1 MIRVERMTIF
11 QPAVLAVAVFALAGC
26 SGPPHSTVRENPA
39 AGAPQVFAPDED
51 YDRLSA
57 ELEVPAEVPR
67 VDGKTS
73 FKVSLLLTN
82 VGPKPVRICA
92 SPKVIQEVHTD
103 PDALGQNA
111 GTDVH
116 TLLTVELARR
126 SPGNLKSLATHIVTV
141 APGARLSLP
150 FQVTVHQPGRVVLR
164 GGYWIRDDVAEPL
177 HLWAGRVDFRPVIRR
192 MDEGSL
198 VKTSVPSM
206 EAANLIAI
214 IKDTAREQRARMA
227 AMTRLA
233 WLGDDQAIP
242 VIIATLDDKNEQV
255 RGWSIVCL
263 KAFGPDAIAALPK
276 LIEMAPGSWNPH
288 DGYIADTLAS
298 LGPETVFSLV
308 RLAASNK
315 PNGRLVAARA
325 LSLIGTRLAVP
336 KEQRDAVGDV
346 LIVLL
351 KDKGPF
357 ATPENVAR
365 WREERSR
372 PYVGHLSPFAGDEAL
387 ESVER
392 HAVIQAAAAEA
403 LVHVPDPRAV
413 PFLIDAVA
421 DKNGLIR
428 LEAAQTLRLMN
439 IFGREGHPERS
450 LVRYFKPALD
460 AVEANRDRLV
470 SVALAELNGSM
481 ATTAAELL
489 AAYPDR
495 RAMEPLKLLLGHP
508 SEVLRAKAVEALGS
522 LGDPDLLSDLVP
534 MLKDPAIGVRDYTV
548 VALGKINSEKAV
560 DALIGALSNDAA
572 QVRWRAADELGRLKV
587 RRAVPVLMKLLRDDY
602 PVSGRYMNALEDI
615 GDPSILPELRASPY
629 PGAPGIAELIKTL
642 EAIAAQQEK

>member
-1 MIRVERMTIF
+1 MMRVERMTIF
-11 QPAVLAVAVFALAGC
+11 QPAVLVAAVFALAGC
-26 SGPPHSTVRENPA
+26 GGPPHSTVRENPA

-51 YDRLSA
+51 YDSLSA
-57 ELEVPAEVPR
+57 ELEVPAEVPC
-67 VDGKTS
+67 VDGQTS
-73 FKVSLLLTN
+73 FKASLLLTN
-82 VGPKPVRICA
+82 VGPKPVRIYT
-92 SPKVIQEVHTD
+92 SPTVSQEVQTD
-103 PDALGQNA
+103 HDALGQNA

-126 SPGNLKSLATHIVTV
+126 SPGNLKSLAAHIVTV
-141 APGARLSLP
+141 APGARIGLP
-150 FQVTVHQPGRVVLR
+150 FQVTVHKPGRVVLR
-164 GGYWIRDDVAEPL
+164 GGYCIRDEVAEPL

-192 MDEGSL
+192 LDEGSL

-255 RGWSIVCL
+255 RGRAIVCL

-276 LIEMAPGSWNPH
+276 LIEMAMGTGYPGGN
-288 DGYIADTLAS
+288 IAETLAS
-298 LGPETVFSLV
+298 LGTEAVPSLI
-308 RLAASNK
+308 RLAASDK
-315 PNGRLVAARA
+315 SKGQLVAVCA
-325 LSLIGTRLAVP
+325 LSQIGSRLAIP
-336 KEQRDAVGDV
+336 KDQQDAAGDI
-346 LIVLL
+346 LIPLL

-365 WREERSR
+365 WRVEKSR
-372 PYVGHLSPFAGDEAL
+372 PYAGGMSSIFSDKAL
-387 ESVER
+387 ESIER
-392 HAVIQAAAAEA
+392 HAKIQAVAAEA
-403 LVHVPDPRAV
+403 LVHVPDPRSV
-413 PFLIDAVA
+413 PFLIDAFA

-428 LEAAQTLRLMN
+428 LEAAQTLRL
-439 IFGREGHPERS
+439 IEVFGRETHPERS
-450 LVRYFKPALD
+450 TARRFKPALD

-481 ATTAAELL
+481 AATAAELL

-508 SEVLRAKAVEALGS
+508 SEVSRAKAVEALGA
-522 LGDPDLLSDLVP
+522 LGDPDMVSDLVP
-534 MLKDPAIGVRDYTV
+534 MLNDPAIGVRDYTV

-587 RRAVPVLMKLLRDDY
+587 RRAVPALMKLLRDDY
-602 PVSGRYMNALEDI
+602 PVNGRYMNALEDI
-615 GDPSILPELRASPY
+615 GDPSILPELRASPF

>member
-1 MIRVERMTIF
+1 MMRVERKTIF
-11 QPAVLAVAVFALAGC
+11 QPAVLAAAVFALASC

-51 YDRLSA
+51 YDSLSA
-57 ELEVPAEVPR
+57 ELEVPAKVPR
-67 VDGKTS
+67 VGGQAVFTAHLILTNVGMMPVRICTS
-73 FKVSLLLTN
+73 FKVM
-82 VGPKPVRICA
+82 
-92 SPKVIQEVHTD
+92 QEVQTD
-103 PDALGQNA
+103 HDASGQDA

-116 TLLTVELARR
+116 TLLTVEFDRH
-126 SPGNLKSLATHIVTV
+126 SPGSLKSLASHVVTV
-141 APGARLSLP
+141 APGARVSLP
-150 FQVTVHQPGRVVLR
+150 FQITVHEPGRVVLR
-164 GGYWIRDDVAEPL
+164 GGYWIRDEVAEPL
-177 HLWAGRVDFRPVIRR
+177 YLWAGRVDFRPVIRR
-192 MDEGSL
+192 LDEGSL

-242 VIIATLDDKNEQV
+242 VIIAALDDKNEQV
-255 RGWSIVCL
+255 RFWSIVCL

-276 LIEMAPGSWNPH
+276 LIEMAPGTWYPH
-288 DGYIADTLAS
+288 DGYIAGTMAS
-298 LGPETVFSLV
+298 LGPEAVPSLV
-308 RLAASNK
+308 RLAASDR
-315 PNGRLVAARA
+315 PRGRLVAACA
-325 LSLIGTRLAVP
+325 LSLIGTRLAIP
-336 KEQRDAVGDV
+336 KDQQEGVGDV
-346 LIVLL
+346 LISLL

-365 WREERSR
+365 WHEERSR
-372 PYVGHLSPFAGDEAL
+372 PYVGLLSPFAGDEAL
-387 ESVER
+387 ESVEW
-392 HAVIQAAAAEA
+392 HAKIQAEAAEA
-403 LVHVPDPRAV
+403 LVHVPDPRSV
-413 PFLIDAVA
+413 PFLIDAFA

-428 LEAAQTLRLMN
+428 LEAAQTLRL
-439 IFGREGHPERS
+439 IEVFGRETHPERS
-450 LVRYFKPALD
+450 LARYFKPALD
-460 AVEANRDRLV
+460 AVEAKRDRLV

-481 ATTAAELL
+481 AATAAELL

-508 SEVLRAKAVEALGS
+508 SEVSRAKAVEALGA
-522 LGDPDLLSDLVP
+522 LGDPDLVSDLVP
-534 MLKDPAIGVRDYTV
+534 MLNDPAIGVRDYTV